1 MAFEPNESKTEI
13 DNLSNMLFAIK
24 DKITDN
30 EYKTMYDSLKTVR
43 ANKETSYYKITYLQL
58 ELCVG
63 DNDGDDKELYT
74 KYNIENCV
82 VTFPYIPTKYIIG
95 KTFKIL
101 ATNNLRITDSY
112 QFVCNTGLIK
122 LETDGDVERE
132 YQGLYAP
139 DKILL
144 SYEKME

>member
-1 MAFEPNESKTEI
+1 MASENQSKTEI

-30 EYKTMYDSLKTVR
+30 EYKTMYDSLNSVR
-43 ANKETSYYKITYLQL
+43 TINKPPYYKITYLQL
-58 ELCVG
+58 EVCVG
-63 DNDGDDKELYT
+63 DNVGDDKDLYT

-82 VTFPYIPTKYIIG
+82 VLITMEPSKYMIG
-95 KTFKIL
+95 KTFNICQ
-101 ATNNLRITDSY
+101 NNTLCITHSY
-112 QFVCNTGLIK
+112 QFVCKTGLIK
-122 LETDGDVERE
+122 LETDDEDDRE

-144 SYEKME
+144 SYEKM